1 MLNLVRSKSIFFS
14 SLYSNSKNYLSSNI
28 KSNNGFTS
36 SKRCL
41 TPIDFIKD
49 KNKFY
54 IPTFFDRK
62 ETKKF
67 LESKEIA
74 LMEMKLDD
82 EVTSIDSKCGDDTND
97 TFKINKSIKSEVKKH
112 KFGSPRKYK
121 EKNTVQKVKKKQT
134 YSPDIISKKNNKK
147 MRKNKDFES
156 IKGFESDSNSEN
168 DSLDLYKLIM
178 DNVDDSDDKL
188 YQKYKLAKVKTKI
201 AQSKK
206 NFSKVN
212 NSKNNNINDSDRTF
226 KSRKKTKNKKM
237 QNFVDLSKETKNLT
251 TFSGK
256 EISSIDEENYFEDKN
271 ESKFISNLNSSK
283 KRDNNILTNN
293 IDYKI
298 DINSDNHSL
307 VSLLSEL
314 L

>member
-188 YQKYKLAKVKTKI
+188 YQK
-201 AQSKK
+201 
-206 NFSKVN
+206 
-212 NSKNNNINDSDRTF
+212 
-226 KSRKKTKNKKM
+226 
-237 QNFVDLSKETKNLT
+237 
-251 TFSGK
+251 
-256 EISSIDEENYFEDKN
+256 
-271 ESKFISNLNSSK
+271 
-283 KRDNNILTNN
+283 
-293 IDYKI
+293 
-298 DINSDNHSL
+298 
-307 VSLLSEL
+307 
-314 L
+314 

>member
-1 MLNLVRSKSIFFS
+1 MLNLVRPKSIFFS

-28 KSNNGFTS
+28 KSNKEFTS
-36 SKRCL
+36 PKRCL
-41 TPIDFIKD
+41 TPIEFIKD

-54 IPTFFDRK
+54 LPTFFDRK

-67 LESKEIA
+67 LESKYIA

-82 EVTSIDSKCGDDTND
+82 EVTSIDSRCGDDTND

-112 KFGSPRKYK
+112 KIGSPRKYK
-121 EKNTVQKVKKKQT
+121 EKNTIQKVKKKQT
-134 YSPDIISKKNNKK
+134 YSPEIKTKKNNKK

-168 DSLDLYKLIM
+168 DCLDLYKLIM

-201 AQSKK
+201 AQSRN
-206 NFSKVN
+206 NFSKIN

-226 KSRKKTKNKKM
+226 KRRKKTKNQNM
-237 QNFVDLSKETKNLT
+237 QNFVDLSKKTKNLT

-256 EISSIDEENYFEDKN
+256 EISSIYEENYFEDKN
-271 ESKFISNLNSSK
+271 ESKFISNLNLSK
-283 KRDNNILTNN
+283 KRDNNTLTNN
-293 IDYKI
+293 IDFKI

-307 VSLLSEL
+307 ISLLSEL